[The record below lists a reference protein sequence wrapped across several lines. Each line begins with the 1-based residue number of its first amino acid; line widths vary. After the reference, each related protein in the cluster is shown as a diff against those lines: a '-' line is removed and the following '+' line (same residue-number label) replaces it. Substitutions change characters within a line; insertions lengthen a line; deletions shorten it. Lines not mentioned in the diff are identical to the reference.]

1 MSGSS
6 TEDFCLLQKHKCLLN
21 VANLIKIFCLSSAL
35 NMGSSIGDTV
45 TPQKLKGIHK
55 ANNKLTT
62 VSKSPLFKTP
72 RTNKIRIRKQ
82 KRSVRVL
89 KNKIVFHLL
98 HWLR

>member
-1 MSGSS
+1 MGNSDSQKRIIFLNPS
-6 TEDFCLLQKHKCLLN
+6 CSQVTE
-21 VANLIKIFCLSSAL
+21 VWSIFCLSSAL